1 MPTFSPPTDDFVS
14 WSSDWRDGILSYLKP
29 GPRGRNLWKLTDG
42 TYSENQPYSMDVVEK
57 VYYGGHIYELTSA
70 EESALRDA
78 GYEDYITA

>member
-1 MPTFSPPTDDFVS
+1 MATFSPPTDDFVS
-14 WSSDWRDGILSYLKP
+14 WSTDWRDGILSYLKP

-70 EESALRDA
+70 EEAELINA
-78 GYEDYITA
+78 GYEDYITS

>member
-1 MPTFSPPTDDFVS
+1 
-14 WSSDWRDGILSYLKP
+14 
-29 GPRGRNLWKLTDG
+29 LTDG